1 MPRWHGRAMDEY
13 TPLPVDLLS
22 AADLRTRGVHAPARA
37 PGLVRVR
44 RGTYLAESA
53 WPGTEREARHF
64 VRMQAVAAAT
74 SDPVFSHESAAV
86 LWGIPVVGRL
96 GGVHLMAAGKVGRRT
111 RGDVVWHNHR
121 LGDRD
126 IVVVD
131 GFRATS
137 LERTLFDLATSR
149 ATQAGVAAIDAG
161 IRPRFLSG
169 LGTPVLGLRKEELID
184 AFQARCRARGVR
196 QALVCAAF
204 ADPRSGSAGE
214 SVSRWN
220 LHRLG
225 FPPPEL
231 QVPFERDDGGFDIV
245 DFDWPEHH
253 RFGEFDG
260 YGKYVRERYTEG
272 RTIEDVVWAEK
283 QREDRLRRHRPSSSR
298 WGWAEAIDPPSL
310 ERRLLADG
318 LPKVR

>member
-1 MPRWHGRAMDEY
+1 MDEY

-22 AADLRTRGVHAPARA
+22 AADLRTRGVLTPERA
-37 PGLVRVR
+37 AGLVRVR
-44 RGTYLAESA
+44 RGIYLAESA

-111 RGDVVWHNHR
+111 HGDVVWHNHR
-121 LGDRD
+121 LDDRD
-126 IVVVD
+126 IVEVD
-131 GFRATS
+131 GFTATS
-137 LERTLFDLATSR
+137 LERTLFDLAASR
-149 ATQAGVAAIDAG
+149 PAQAGVAAIDAG
-161 IRPRFLSG
+161 IRPGFLSG
-169 LGTPVLGLRKEELID
+169 LGTAVPGLRKEELLE
-184 AFQARCRARGVR
+184 AFRVRRRARGVR

-225 FPPPEL
+225 FPAPEL
-231 QVPFERDDGGFDIV
+231 QVSFERDDGGLDIV
-245 DFDWPEHH
+245 DFDWPEHQ

-260 YGKYVRERYTEG
+260 YAKYVREQYTEG
-272 RTIEDVVWAEK
+272 RSIEDVVWAEK
-283 QREDRLRRHRPSSSR
+283 QREDRVRRHRPHSSR
-298 WGWAEAIDPPSL
+298 WGWAEAMDPARL

>member
-1 MPRWHGRAMDEY
+1 MDEY
-13 TPLPVDLLS
+13 MPLPADLLS
-22 AADLRTRGVHAPARA
+22 AADLRTRGVHTPERA
-37 PGLVRVR
+37 AGLVRVR
-44 RGTYLAESA
+44 RGIYLAESA
-53 WPGTEREARHF
+53 WPETEREARHF

-86 LWGIPVVGRL
+86 LWGVPVVGRL

-121 LGDRD
+121 LADRD
-126 IVVVD
+126 MVEVD
-131 GFRATS
+131 GFTATS
-137 LERTLFDLATSR
+137 LERTLFDLAASR
-149 ATQAGVAAIDAG
+149 SAPAGVAAVDAG
-161 IRPRFLSG
+161 IRTSFFSG

-184 AFQARCRARGVR
+184 AFQARRRARGVR

-220 LHRLG
+220 LHCLG
-225 FPPPEL
+225 FPAPEL

-260 YGKYVRERYTEG
+260 HGKYVRERYTGG
-272 RTIEDVVWAEK
+272 RTIEEIVWAEK
-283 QREDRLRRHRPSSSR
+283 QREDRVRRHRPSASR
-298 WGWAEAIDPPSL
+298 WGWAEAMDPHRL

-318 LPKVR
+318 LPKLR

>member
-1 MPRWHGRAMDEY
+1 MDEY
-13 TPLPVDLLS
+13 TPLPADLLS
-22 AADLRTRGVHAPARA
+22 AAALRTRGIPTPERA
-37 PGLVRVR
+37 AGLIRVR
-44 RGTYLAESA
+44 RGIYLAESA
-53 WPGTEREARHF
+53 WPDTEREARHF

-74 SDPVFSHESAAV
+74 SEPVFSHESAAV

-121 LGDRD
+121 LDDRD
-126 IVVVD
+126 VVEID
-131 GFRATS
+131 GFTATS
-137 LERTLFDLATSR
+137 LERTLFDLAASR
-149 ATQAGVAAIDAG
+149 TPEAGVAAIDAG
-161 IRPRFLSG
+161 VRPHFLSG
-169 LGTPVLGLRKEELID
+169 LGTPVLGPAKDELLE
-184 AFQARCRARGVR
+184 AFKARRRARGVR
-196 QALVCAAF
+196 QALGCAAF

-225 FPPPEL
+225 FPAPEL

-260 YGKYVRERYTEG
+260 FGKYVRERYTKG
-272 RTIEDVVWAEK
+272 RTIEEVVWAEK
-283 QREDRLRRHRPSSSR
+283 QREDRVRRHRPFGSR
-298 WGWAEAIDPPSL
+298 WGWPEALDAARL